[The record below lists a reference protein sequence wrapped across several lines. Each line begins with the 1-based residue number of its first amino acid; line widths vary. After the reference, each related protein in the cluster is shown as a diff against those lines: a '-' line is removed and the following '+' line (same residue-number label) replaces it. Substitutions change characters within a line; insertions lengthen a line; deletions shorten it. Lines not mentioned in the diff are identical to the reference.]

1 MKHFLFIV
9 LIALAMVG
17 CASTRPTSTQS
28 SSHNQEHTNTHS
40 SKEYVMDSTLI
51 DRLREVIVRNDTVYI
66 HDSICIYK
74 WRDRQL
80 TDTIHDTLYI
90 NNTDTIINTI
100 KVEVEKP
107 VYIDKPISPF
117 VRNSC
122 IALWSLIGVAILALV
137 GWIVWN
143 FATGKV
149 SLASLIAKLFSVFI
163 RK

>member
-1 MKHFLFIV
+1 
-9 LIALAMVG
+9 MVG

-100 KVEVEKP
+100 EVEVEVEVEKP

-122 IALWSLIGVAILALV
+122 IALWSLIGVAIVALV

-149 SLASLIAKLFSVFI
+149 SWASLIAKLFSVFI